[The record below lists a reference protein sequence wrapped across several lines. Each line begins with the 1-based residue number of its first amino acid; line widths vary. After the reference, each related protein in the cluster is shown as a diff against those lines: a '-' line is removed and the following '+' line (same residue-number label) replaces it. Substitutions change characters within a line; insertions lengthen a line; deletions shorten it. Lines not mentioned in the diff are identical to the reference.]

1 MIKDE
6 KIEGQIFEPDE
17 KLDISTQMGILQA
30 YRPAWLAKWDD
41 FRQVDWSTEIE
52 FPELIFQQIQQLL
65 AISV

>member
-30 YRPAWLAKWDD
+30 YRPAWLP
-41 FRQVDWSTEIE
+41 RVDSNHE
-52 FPELIFQQIQQLL
+52 P
-65 AISV
+65 